1 MWSDYFFYLMGLPEK
16 ERNVQILVIVGVWI
30 IMLIIGYLYEYIN
43 TKLKKKLVIKI
54 FNLLFFF

>member
-16 ERNVQILVIVGVWI
+16 ERNVQILVIVGFWI

-43 TKLKKKLVIKI
+43 ILLKKKTSNKN
-54 FNLLFFF
+54 F